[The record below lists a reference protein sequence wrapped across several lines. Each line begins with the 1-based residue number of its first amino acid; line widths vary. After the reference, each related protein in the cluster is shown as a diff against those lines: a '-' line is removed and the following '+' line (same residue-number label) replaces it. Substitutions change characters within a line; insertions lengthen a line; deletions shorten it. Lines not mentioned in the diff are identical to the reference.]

1 MAVAQH
7 QVIHLNAHGSRQN
20 NKMELEMNHGDGALA
35 FWSGFFS
42 AGSTGT
48 LLLKVDWSALGMEIS
63 TKIFLAVVIAFLGG
77 IAGVMGKDFYQAKI
91 KKFITKANKNES

>member
-1 MAVAQH
+1 MQ
-7 QVIHLNAHGSRQN
+7 
-20 NKMELEMNHGDGALA
+20 HGDGSIA

-48 LLLKVDWSALGMEIS
+48 LLLKVDWSALGVEIT

-91 KKFITKANKNES
+91 KKHITKTSKNES